1 MMEYEHKVAS
11 HEDEVVVPAHPHVKK
26 RAPTLY
32 LIIFFK
38 LAKGL
43 LAVFLA
49 AVLYTQPANKL
60 PTDYEQ
66 IMDRPAVKE
75 VFHYLR
81 INPENKFF
89 ERLATQINAA
99 TDAGV
104 RAAVVGAL
112 LWSLFPLAE
121 GLGMIYRVKWAGWLA
136 IGESAFFV
144 PVEIYKLLE
153 DFSWVMVGVTVT
165 NIFIV
170 WYLFANRE
178 RLFYA
183 PHGHSLHHHP
193 HEYDQHPPDV
203 V

>member
-1 MMEYEHKVAS
+1 MDFDTKISLARVGVEQQKV
-11 HEDEVVVPAHPHVKK
+11 PLR

-43 LAVFLA
+43 LACFLA
-49 AVLYTQPANKL
+49 ITLYCQPATQL

-66 IMDRPAVKE
+66 LMGQPTVKQ

-81 INPENKFF
+81 IHPENKFF
-89 ERLATQINAA
+89 ERLAKQIANA

-104 RAAVVGAL
+104 REAVVGAL
-112 LWSLFPLAE
+112 LWSLFPLTE
-121 GLGMIYRVKWAGWLA
+121 GVGLIFRVKWAGWLA

-144 PVEIYKLLE
+144 PVEIYELMKE
-153 DFSWVMVGVTVT
+153 FSGFMVAVTII

-170 WYLFANRE
+170 WYLYANRE
-178 RLFYA
+178 RLF
-183 PHGHSLHHHP
+183 HQRHHH
-193 HEYDQHPPDV
+193 HHLHQD
-203 V
+203 